1 MGHRSLALRS
11 SVRIVATNWETK
23 ILRIHSTPSSDKLC
37 RFGRSYF
44 PSRTALTSAPNR
56 ILYLVSL
63 NHATNDGSVY
73 ILSSLFPIVLSLFNL
88 SVFQV
93 GLIVALGY
101 LVNIL
106 FQPVVGHYS
115 EGRDPAKLLSIGMSV
130 IAFSIISFIFS
141 TGFPS
146 ILASVILLR
155 LGSSFF
161 HPVGISTIS
170 KSYSGPRL
178 QKSMGFQ
185 SAFGNVGVLLV
196 FLTSAPLYLAVG
208 WRATFIVFSAWT
220 LADVVLTMTL
230 LGGQHSAAPA
240 NLQSAPSSKLQ
251 AKRTIPLFFVLA
263 AFISGGSYAVI
274 LNFANIFLGTRAQ
287 LGVSQANLVV
297 SAFIAF
303 ASLGALS
310 TGGWTRFVPTNVLLA
325 IFYLIASCC
334 VAAFTLL
341 SENAILATV
350 TLLATGFSISATYPL
365 TYTELSRY
373 LVSAGQQS
381 GGSFGVL
388 SSGQTIGASMLGLA
402 SGYVSQF
409 FGLEVSFG
417 TVAILALI
425 GTISALFW
433 IRSRGP
439 KNLLADIG

>member
-1 MGHRSLALRS
+1 LTRS
-11 SVRIVATNWETK
+11 S
-23 ILRIHSTPSSDKLC
+23 
-37 RFGRSYF
+37 
-44 PSRTALTSAPNR
+44 NR

-73 ILSSLFPIVLSLFNL
+73 LLSSLFPIVLALFNI

-93 GLIVALGY
+93 GIIVALGY

-115 EGRDPAKLLSIGMSV
+115 EGREPGRLLAIGISV
-130 IAFSIISFIFS
+130 ITVSVISFVFA
-141 TGFPS
+141 TGFLS
-146 ILASVILLR
+146 LLASVILLR

-170 KSYSGPRL
+170 KSYGGPRL

-196 FLTSAPLYLAVG
+196 FLTSAPLYLATG
-208 WRATFIVFSAWT
+208 WRATFIVFAIWT
-220 LADVVLTMTL
+220 LADVVLTLTFL
-230 LGGQHSAAPA
+230 RGRYSAASDDP
-240 NLQSAPSSKLQ
+240 QTPSSSKPQ
-251 AKRTIPLFFVLA
+251 TKRTIPLFFVLA

-274 LNFANIFLGTRAQ
+274 LNFANIFLGTRAH
-287 LGVSQANLVV
+287 LDVSQANLIV

-303 ASLGALS
+303 ASLGAIA

-325 IFYLIASCC
+325 ISYIVASGSI
-334 VAAFTLL
+334 AAFTLL
-341 SENAILATV
+341 SGNAILATI

-373 LVSAGQQS
+373 LGSIGQQS
-381 GGSFGVL
+381 GRSFGVL
-388 SSGQTIGASMLGLA
+388 SSGQTIGASILGLA

-409 FGLEVSFG
+409 LSLEVSFG
-417 TVAILALI
+417 SVALLALI
-425 GTISALFW
+425 GSVSAAFW
-433 IRSRGP
+433 SKRMDRR
-439 KNLLADIG
+439 AY